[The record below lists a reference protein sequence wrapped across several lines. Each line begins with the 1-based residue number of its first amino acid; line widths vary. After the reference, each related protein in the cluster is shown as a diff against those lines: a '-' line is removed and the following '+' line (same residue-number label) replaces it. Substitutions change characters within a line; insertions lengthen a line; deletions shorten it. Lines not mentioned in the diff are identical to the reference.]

1 MGHMSMPL
9 PCGQAG
15 YWVPITL
22 QDWLGHLEK
31 IHTAAQGREMKEKVT
46 QQSEKKRGSDPP

>member
-46 QQSEKKRGSDPP
+46 QQDRKSVV